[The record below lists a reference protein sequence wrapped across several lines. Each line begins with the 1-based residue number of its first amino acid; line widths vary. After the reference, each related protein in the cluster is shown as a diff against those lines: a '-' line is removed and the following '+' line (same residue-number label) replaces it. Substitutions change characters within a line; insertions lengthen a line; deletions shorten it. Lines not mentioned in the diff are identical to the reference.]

1 MTMTKCQRA
10 NNRSNK
16 YTCKQVLDHY
26 SYSVFWD
33 YRPCQGNMA
42 KCAWETCCWDSK
54 SVKGVPYA
62 APSSISVLVIPAT
75 LENELSKTLFLQSLQ
90 MPGGTNRTIF
100 TFKKNS
106 PRNVK
111 TNAVCLNRNVLCK
124 LKWKTVK
131 RMTGSGENNDQINWP
146 ISNRWFLD
154 GPKKKKTKTKTKTN
168 DQLLNCWVE
177 GKVEL
182 WVEGF
187 L

>member
-1 MTMTKCQRA
+1 MYCEIIVHAKATWP
-10 NNRSNK
+10 
-16 YTCKQVLDHY
+16 
-26 SYSVFWD
+26 SV
-33 YRPCQGNMA
+33 R
-42 KCAWETCCWDSK
+42 ESDSK

-90 MPGGTNRTIF
+90 MPGGTNRTIV

-131 RMTGSGENNDQINWP
+131 RMTGSGENNDQIN
-146 ISNRWFLD
+146 
-154 GPKKKKTKTKTKTN
+154 
-168 DQLLNCWVE
+168 
-177 GKVEL
+177 
-182 WVEGF
+182 
-187 L
+187 

>member
-1 MTMTKCQRA
+1 M
-10 NNRSNK
+10 
-16 YTCKQVLDHY
+16 Y
-26 SYSVFWD
+26 SEIIVHAKATWPSV
-33 YRPCQGNMA
+33 R
-42 KCAWETCCWDSK
+42 ESDSK

-90 MPGGTNRTIF
+90 MPGGTNRTIV

-154 GPKKKKTKTKTKTN
+154 GPKKNKNKNKNKWSITELLSGREGGVVSWGIFLGWGLGYSYHCNPLKT
-168 DQLLNCWVE
+168 
-177 GKVEL
+177 
-182 WVEGF
+182 
-187 L
+187 